1 MNKASHIFVLLVVLG
16 LLFMQ
21 VQNKTL
27 IKQLQVKLDEM
38 KEECVVARDVESPI
52 LIIGIPE
59 EEK

>member
-1 MNKASHIFVLLVVLG
+1 MSKATHIFVLLVVLG

-21 VQNKTL
+21 AENKST
-27 IKQLQVKLDEM
+27 IKELQVKLDEM

>member
-1 MNKASHIFVLLVVLG
+1 MNKATNIFVLLVVFG

-21 VQNKTL
+21 VQNKAL
-27 IKQLQVKLDEM
+27 IKELQVKLDEM

>member
-1 MNKASHIFVLLVVLG
+1 MSKATQIFVLLVVLG

-21 VQNKTL
+21 VENKAL
-27 IKQLQVKLDEM
+27 IKELQVKLDEM

-52 LIIGIPE
+52 LIIGIHE

>member
-1 MNKASHIFVLLVVLG
+1 MNKATHIFVLLVVLG

-21 VQNKTL
+21 AENKFV
-27 IKQLQVKLDEM
+27 IKKLETKIEEM
-38 KEECVVARDVESPI
+38 KEGCVVFNDVENPI

>member
-1 MNKASHIFVLLVVLG
+1 MNKPTIIFTLLIILG
-16 LLFMQ
+16 LIFLQ
-21 VQNKTL
+21 IQNKTL

-59 EEK
+59 EKK